1 MTEDPTPEE
10 ICRLLELQPHPTCGF
25 VRVSYVDDHRLETGT
40 LPPPL
45 DAARSLSSALYFLV
59 TLSAPV
65 RLHRIRSAQLYHHYL
80 GDALEVLQL
89 HADGSTE
96 RSVVGAD
103 LRAGERPQ
111 LLIPGD
117 TFHTAR
123 LRDGGRW
130 FLGAS
135 TEWPGV
141 EPADVEP
148 GDLEAL
154 CASHADVADEL
165 RAIAAA

>member
-10 ICRLLELQPHPTCGF
+10 ICRPLERSRIRPAASCG
-25 VRVSYVDDHRLETGT
+25 SAMSMTIASETGT
-40 LPPPL
+40 LPPL

-135 TEWPGV
+135 TSGRA